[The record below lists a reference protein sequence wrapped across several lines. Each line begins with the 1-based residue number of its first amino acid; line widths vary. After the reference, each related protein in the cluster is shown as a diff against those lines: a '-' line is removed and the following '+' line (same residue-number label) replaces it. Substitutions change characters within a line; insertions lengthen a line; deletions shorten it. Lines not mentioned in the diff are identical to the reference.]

1 MLDHSDI
8 KSRVGW
14 TIPSHGEAN
23 SLGEESIGSLAREK
37 KKEKS
42 EKA

>member
-1 MLDHSDI
+1 MLDHSDS

-23 SLGEESIGSLAREK
+23 SLGDQWREK
-37 KKEKS
+37 VKKKKVR
-42 EKA
+42 KA